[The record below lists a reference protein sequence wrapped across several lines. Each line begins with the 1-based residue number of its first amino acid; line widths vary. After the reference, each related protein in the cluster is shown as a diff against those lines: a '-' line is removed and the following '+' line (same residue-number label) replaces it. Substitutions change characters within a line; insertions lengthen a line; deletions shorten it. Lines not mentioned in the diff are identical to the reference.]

1 MIERYTTP
9 EMHSLWAE
17 ENKFTI
23 WQKVEIAVCKAW
35 NIKGR
40 IPDDDLARIEATQAV
55 DPKRVYEI
63 DAQVHHDVIAF
74 LTAWNEQ
81 ESLQGSGR
89 FIHLGLTSS
98 DLIDTALSLMLK
110 ETGLILKDAL
120 DELIESTKQLALE
133 HKNTLTIGR
142 THGVH
147 GEPTTFGLKIAGF
160 YDDLVRARER
170 LQWGIS
176 SIATGMFSGPV
187 GTYSNLTPE
196 IERLACEILGL
207 KPAAISTQ
215 VIARDRHADFAYALA
230 ALGSVIERVAT
241 ELRHLQRTEVLEVE
255 EPFYSGQKGS
265 SSMPHKRNPWRSE
278 NLCGLARMLRS
289 YLTPALENVA
299 LWHERD
305 ISHSSTERIYFP
317 DAANLAHFMLRRLNA
332 IIKDLKVYPQNMKRN
347 LFLYGGVVHSQK
359 LLLALVEKGL
369 SREDAYKIVQGH
381 AHQAWNNP
389 EGNFAKAIKEDIN
402 ITSLLSEEQL
412 NELFEIEHDLK
423 FVDEVFER
431 LGIS

>member
-9 EMHSLWAE
+9 EMNDLWSE
-17 ENKFTI
+17 DNKFKI

-35 NIKGR
+35 NKLDK
-40 IPDDDLARIEATQAV
+40 IPSEDLKRIEASTSI

-81 ESLQGSGR
+81 ESLQSSGR

-98 DLIDTALSLMLK
+98 DLIDTALSLMLS
-110 ETGLILKDAL
+110 ETSQVLLTAL
-120 DELIESTKQLALE
+120 DKLLETSKKLAYE

-147 GEPTTFGLKIAGF
+147 GEPSTFGLKIANF
-160 YDDLVRARER
+160 YADLQRAKEKLKWASEAIRV
-170 LQWGIS
+170 
-176 SIATGMFSGPV
+176 GMFSGPV
-187 GTYSNLTPE
+187 GTYSNLNPQVE
-196 IERLACEILGL
+196 QLACQELGL
-207 KPAAISTQ
+207 QVVSISTQ
-215 VIARDRHADFAYALA
+215 VISRERHADFVYALA
-230 ALGSVIERVAT
+230 SLGSIIEKIAT

-278 NLCGLARMLRS
+278 NLCGLARMLRG
-289 YLTPALENVA
+289 YIITALENIA

-317 DAANLAHFMLRRLNA
+317 DMANLAHFMILRLTA
-332 IIKDLKVYPQNMKRN
+332 ILADLRVYPENMKKN
-347 LFLYGGVVHSQK
+347 LFLFGGVVHSQK
-359 LLLALVEKGL
+359 VLINLVEKGM
-369 SREDAYKIVQGH
+369 SREDAYKIVQNN
-381 AHQAWNNP
+381 AHKAWNKESGDFKRELKQDP
-389 EGNFAKAIKEDIN
+389 EVQKLFSEQEIN
-402 ITSLLSEEQL
+402 QS
-412 NELFEIEHDLK
+412 FEIESDLK
-423 FVDEVFER
+423 YVDEVFER
-431 LGIS
+431 VFS